1 MEAYGVFKDLAI
13 IVIAAKACG
22 ILAKKAEGTAG
33 CRRNCGGAFD
43 RTEAFWAGCSRL
55 IFDGDG

>member
-1 MEAYGVFKDLAI
+1 MEAYSVFKDLAI

-22 ILAKKAEGTAG
+22 ILARKLERTAG

-43 RTEAFWAGCSRL
+43 RTEPSGLGAA
-55 IFDGDG
+55 D